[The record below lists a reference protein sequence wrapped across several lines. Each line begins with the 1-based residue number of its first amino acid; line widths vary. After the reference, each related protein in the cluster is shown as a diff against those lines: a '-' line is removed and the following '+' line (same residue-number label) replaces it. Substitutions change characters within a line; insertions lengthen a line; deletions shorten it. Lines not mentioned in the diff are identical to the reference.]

1 MHENF
6 SRYHAQWHI
15 TPPKTGAELPR
26 IISSESQTP
35 LPWPVCRLRM
45 QSPGAFG
52 DGIVLGAVAIHAFP
66 YSFFPHPNLTWT
78 DGDSSG
84 GGRGLSGSL
93 PGKCFNQGRSHCQSL
108 WGARAAGRAV
118 SRRPVDN
125 WSGEEA
131 VPAKSSSL
139 WFRQLW
145 CATERAF
152 VYLHF
157 PHKSILQ
164 YEGTTDIMYLFTKT
178 KLFKLCNP
186 P

>member
-1 MHENF
+1 
-6 SRYHAQWHI
+6 
-15 TPPKTGAELPR
+15 
-26 IISSESQTP
+26 
-35 LPWPVCRLRM
+35 M

-52 DGIVLGAVAIHAFP
+52 DSIVLGAVAIHAFP
-66 YSFFPHPNLTWT
+66 YSSFPHPNLTWT

-84 GGRGLSGSL
+84 CGPGLLGSL
-93 PGKCFNQGRSHCQSL
+93 WGQSFNQGRSHCQSL

-118 SRRPVDN
+118 SRRPVEN

-145 CATERAF
+145 CATEQAF

-157 PHKSILQ
+157 PRKSFLQ
-164 YEGTTDIMYLFTKT
+164 YEGTTDIMYRDIFTKA
-178 KLFKLCNP
+178 NP
-186 P
+186 FLPV